1 MLFRSQ
7 DDAAFPNG
15 KGRELKAQ
23 HFIYAWKRMLI
34 PSVQS
39 PGTWIFEGK
48 VLGWD
53 AFKKK
58 LVENSAKT
66 NEILSEDVE
75 GMKALDDY
83 TIQIKLVQPYPQ
95 LLNVLAMGFGAPLA
109 KEVIEKY
116 GQQGLSE
123 RMVGTGPF
131 RLKDFRKDSRII
143 LEKNP
148 TFRGEKF
155 PTDGDAEAKSSGL
168 MAAAGQSLPFL
179 DQIVFSIF
187 KETQPRWLQFMRGNL
202 DVSVIPKDSF
212 DGAIV
217 NGELKPELKDK
228 GVQLSKNEE
237 AVIWYL
243 NFNMKDKVVGGK
255 NADLRKAIAMAIDRD
270 LLIKKFS
277 NGRGVKATSLIPR
290 TVDGHTGR
298 TALVGDYNPEEA
310 KKLLAKAGY
319 PGGKG
324 LPTIKYDLRG
334 GSTDQRQQ
342 AEYFKSAL
350 AAIGVNI
357 EVVVNTF
364 PAYLEKEKNGNL
376 QFFMGEIGRAHV

>member
-1 MLFRSQ
+1 MKLHSLLLTLFVIFLANFSLSGCSHKEDEIVGKSLSLGLSDNVKSLDPAIAYDVISLEVMSLSMESLFQYKYTKSPLELEPLLAETMPSVSKDNKTYTIKIKKGVLWQ

-23 HFIYAWKRMLI
+23 DFIYAWKRMLI

-187 KETQPRWLQFMRGNL
+187 KETQPR
-202 DVSVIPKDSF
+202 
-212 DGAIV
+212 
-217 NGELKPELKDK
+217 
-228 GVQLSKNEE
+228 
-237 AVIWYL
+237 
-243 NFNMKDKVVGGK
+243 
-255 NADLRKAIAMAIDRD
+255 
-270 LLIKKFS
+270 
-277 NGRGVKATSLIPR
+277 
-290 TVDGHTGR
+290 
-298 TALVGDYNPEEA
+298 
-310 KKLLAKAGY
+310 
-319 PGGKG
+319 
-324 LPTIKYDLRG
+324 
-334 GSTDQRQQ
+334 
-342 AEYFKSAL
+342 
-350 AAIGVNI
+350 
-357 EVVVNTF
+357 
-364 PAYLEKEKNGNL
+364 
-376 QFFMGEIGRAHV
+376 